1 MAKRLT
7 TRQIVAELRKKGHR
21 VRFRER
27 PDGGLRIIKID
38 GREYKKSAG
47 NRAARKMAKVSLSK
61 QLSKALS
68 NYRKEHTRKAKE
80 NKPPKDPWWKLTP
93 KQQAELKKLNKQAER
108 AGAKKVSKK
117 KAEKLKRDRRG
128 RGGWRQII
136 KDYKKTIVTAL
147 GINSDRAEQVV
158 AWLES
163 VLGSVP
169 AGEQVYIQSTI
180 DKMRRNLK
188 WIDSETANQVWSL
201 WYEDWFLN
209 QSIDTATASV
219 LSNLDIEEG
228 VRENKRKV
236 KEAGIRI

>member
-1 MAKRLT
+1 M
-7 TRQIVAELRKKGHR
+7 
-21 VRFRER
+21 
-27 PDGGLRIIKID
+27 
-38 GREYKKSAG
+38 
-47 NRAARKMAKVSLSK
+47 
-61 QLSKALS
+61 
-68 NYRKEHTRKAKE
+68 
-80 NKPPKDPWWKLTP
+80 
-93 KQQAELKKLNKQAER
+93 NKQAER

-188 WIDSETANQVWSL
+188 WIDSETSNQVWSL

-228 VRENKRKV
+228 VRENKRKA